1 MVKLIKDYYLTAD
14 KRQYIVGRLYE
25 RKRGDRTATELIDQT
40 FHPTL
45 AAALVNVM
53 DAVLRD
59 QIEANELKTLDE
71 VGKAY
76 CAIKQELVDKL
87 ESAPRQLQRKVN
99 ELDR

>member
-25 RKRGDRTATELIDQT
+25 RKRGDRTTAELIDQT
-40 FHPTL
+40 YHPTL

-59 QIEANELKTLDE
+59 QIEANELKTLEE

-76 CAIKQELVDKL
+76 CAIKKELVDKL

>member
-1 MVKLIKDYYLTAD
+1 MVKLVKDYYLTAD

-25 RKRGDRTATELIDQT
+25 RKRGDRNTTELIEQT

-59 QIEANELKTLDE
+59 QIEANELQTLDE

-76 CAIKQELVDKL
+76 CAIKKELVDKL

>member
-40 FHPTL
+40 YHPTL

-59 QIEANELKTLDE
+59 QIEANELQTIEE
-71 VGKAY
+71 VSKAY
-76 CAIKQELVDKL
+76 CAIKGELIEQLDA
-87 ESAPRQLQRKVN
+87 APRELRKKVH

>member
-25 RKRGDRTATELIDQT
+25 RKRGERTTTELIDQT
-40 FHPTL
+40 YHPTL

-59 QIEANELKTLDE
+59 QIEANELQTLDE
-71 VGKAY
+71 VSMAY
-76 CAIKQELVDKL
+76 RRIKDELIEQMDAAP
-87 ESAPRQLQRKVN
+87 SALRKKVY
-99 ELDR
+99 ELDH

>member
-1 MVKLIKDYYLTAD
+1 MVKLVKDYYLTAD

-25 RKRGDRTATELIDQT
+25 RKRGDRNTAELIEQT

-76 CAIKQELVDKL
+76 GRIMQELIDQL
-87 ESAPRQLQRKVN
+87 EIAPRELRRKVH

>member
-1 MVKLIKDYYLTAD
+1 MVKLVKDYYLTAD

-25 RKRGDRTATELIDQT
+25 RKRGDRNAAELIDQT
-40 FHPTL
+40 YHPTL

-59 QIEANELKTLDE
+59 QIEANELKTLEE

-76 CAIKQELVDKL
+76 CAIKKELIDRL
-87 ESAPRQLQRKVN
+87 DAAPRELRRKVN